1 MRTWHATQ
9 KSILLTGL
17 SEGNP
22 TWEAKGV
29 PTKLMTWPST
39 LTFSSELSYR
49 RRKPAWRFAQGNE
62 KVSLIGWGIVP
73 SACAPIDC
81 LFDFQDM
88 SVVSDQGIMK
98 IVIPDEKN
106 GSIVTRT
113 LPIRPA
119 TTTREVCKMMAHKLK
134 VTNPQDYGLY
144 KLVDGL
150 GTS

>member
-1 MRTWHATQ
+1 M
-9 KSILLTGL
+9 L
-17 SEGNP
+17 
-22 TWEAKGV
+22 
-29 PTKLMTWPST
+29 
-39 LTFSSELSYR
+39 
-49 RRKPAWRFAQGNE
+49 
-62 KVSLIGWGIVP
+62 
-73 SACAPIDC
+73 
-81 LFDFQDM
+81 FQDV

-150 GTS
+150 GTWKLENKSNFAVLFNRMHDFSSGSLLPDVTNPAALLVLNLHTQTHYCLAGKACSMKLSYVTSLKKYTTQAIPPFFSH